1 MRNANARRAWLWI
14 FQHSSLLNKTR
25 NKVTSNRRRDLI
37 GSQSWRRGIYFTAP
51 RWFQWC
57 SFKNNEV
64 SLLTRCAN
72 QHLLTVSGSRVSWT
86 LVVSHQAW
94 QPYICPPSSFSIF
107 NDLRKHT
114 GQVLASGRKMN
125 LSRSS
130 CPKSP
135 THRTVP
141 RGKEGNHKGGLEAR
155 GLGKSRLIPQ
165 IYT

>member
-1 MRNANARRAWLWI
+1 MGFPLSAWLFSTSKHSNKLVISTCEAKLHHLPPYSTSSRQAMRSANAWRAWLWI

-51 RWFQWC
+51 WWFQC
-57 SFKNNEV
+57 KNNEV
-64 SLLTRCAN
+64 SVLTRCAN
-72 QHLLTVSGSRVSWT
+72 QHLLTVSGCRVSWT
-86 LVVSHQAW
+86 LVISHQAW

-125 LSRSS
+125 
-130 CPKSP
+130 
-135 THRTVP
+135 
-141 RGKEGNHKGGLEAR
+141 
-155 GLGKSRLIPQ
+155 
-165 IYT
+165 